1 MKITPLKISITIG
14 TRPEIIKMSPV
25 IRECG
30 KRGLDFFILHTGQHY
45 SYNMDKVFFEQLELP
60 EAKYNL
66 DVGSGSHGEQTSK
79 MLIGIEKILIKEKP
93 DIVLVEGD
101 TNTVLASALAAS
113 KLHIKVGHVEA
124 GLRSYDRNMPEEINR
139 VLTDHCGD
147 YLFAPTETA
156 RRILLGEGIPAT
168 KIFVTG
174 NTIVDAVYQNLS
186 IRGDRVNPLNDLELV
201 PREYFLVTAHRQENV
216 DVKERFEG
224 IIKGL
229 ELIANEFGLPVI
241 YPIHPRARKMMNHFG
256 LKANGIELIEPF
268 DYLSFLQLESKAKL
282 VLTDSGGVQ
291 EESCILNVPC
301 VTLRDN
307 TERPETLEVG
317 SNVLAGTNAESIL
330 SKTKEMMNRQTLRKF
345 DQDASQQTLKKSL
358 IKKASLN
365 WENPFG
371 DGNTGKWI
379 VEILKQTYEGFN
391 IRGNDL
397 R

>member
-1 MKITPLKISITIG
+1 MKISIVIG

-25 IRECG
+25 VRECA
-30 KRGLDFFILHTGQHY
+30 RSGLDYFILHTGQHY

-66 DVGSGSHGEQTSK
+66 DVGSGAHAEQTGK
-79 MLIGIEKILIKEKP
+79 ILIGVEKILQKEKP

-101 TNTVLASALAAS
+101 TNTVLAGALAAA

-124 GLRSYDRNMPEEINR
+124 GLRSYDRRMPEELNR
-139 VLTDHCGD
+139 VLTDHCSD
-147 YLFAPTETA
+147 YLFAPTEKA
-156 RRILLGEGIPAT
+156 RQILLSEGIPDD

-174 NTIVDAVYQNLS
+174 NTVVDALYQNLS
-186 IRGDRVNPLNDLELV
+186 ISEDRINPLNDLELV

-229 ELIANEFGLPVI
+229 ERIADEFGLPVI
-241 YPIHPRARKMMNHFG
+241 YPVHPRARKMMNHFG
-256 LKANGIELIEPF
+256 LKANGIEFIEPV
-268 DYLSFLQLESKAKL
+268 DYLSFLQLEAKAKL

-291 EESCILNVPC
+291 EESCILKVPC

-317 SNVLAGTNAESIL
+317 SNALAGTNTEMIL
-330 SKTKEMMNRQTLRKF
+330 SKTKEMIERNN
-345 DQDASQQTLKKSL
+345 
-358 IKKASLN
+358 N

-371 DGNTGKWI
+371 DGKAGKRI
-379 VEILKQTYEGFN
+379 IKILKDIGC
-391 IRGNDL
+391 
-397 R
+397 